1 MPTHTLHAPTFTPQK
16 KACKA
21 RRGDIILEEPKKK
34 GNFTQTFHLSLILQ
48 TLPYFVTE
56 TGGHMLNKCNSCKVA
71 NPSPLQHW
79 AAQHRGAIIFVP
91 PAERGME
98 GNSSKH

>member
-1 MPTHTLHAPTFTPQK
+1 
-16 KACKA
+16 
-21 RRGDIILEEPKKK
+21 
-34 GNFTQTFHLSLILQ
+34 
-48 TLPYFVTE
+48 
-56 TGGHMLNKCNSCKVA
+56 MLNKCNSCKVA